1 MPTFDIIKR
10 QKILNKSG
18 GICAHCGVELTL
30 KTFTVDHYIP
40 RSKGGSSTMDNL
52 IPLCSK
58 CNSDKDS
65 KILEPLIAYPY
76 INIKYENELIRL
88 YNIYHNKVGEKR
100 AKERRARAEQQAEQE
115 SDKTKDCLDLSNIE
129 IAVDTNKSILSMF
142 LNSMYRYILIF

>member
-40 RSKGGSSTMDNL
+40 RSKGGQSTMDNL

-142 LNSMYRYILIF
+142 LNK

>member
-1 MPTFDIIKR
+1 MSTFDIIKR
-10 QKILNKSG
+10 QNILNKSG

-100 AKERRARAEQQAEQE
+100 AKER
-115 SDKTKDCLDLSNIE
+115 
-129 IAVDTNKSILSMF
+129 
-142 LNSMYRYILIF
+142 

>member
-10 QKILNKSG
+10 QNILNKSG

-115 SDKTKDCLDLSNIE
+115 SNKTKDCLDLSNIE
-129 IAVDTNKSILSMF
+129 IAVDTNKSILNMF
-142 LNSMYRYILIF
+142 LNK

>member
-1 MPTFDIIKR
+1 LSIFDIIKR
-10 QKILNKSG
+10 QNILNKSG

-142 LNSMYRYILIF
+142 LNK

>member
-1 MPTFDIIKR
+1 MSTFDIIKR
-10 QKILNKSG
+10 QNILNKSG

-100 AKERRARAEQQAEQE
+100 AKERRAKIEQQAEQKT
-115 SDKTKDCLDLSNIE
+115 DKTKNCLDLSNIE
-129 IAVDTNKSILSMF
+129 IAVDTN
-142 LNSMYRYILIF
+142 

>member
-1 MPTFDIIKR
+1 MSTFDIIKR
-10 QKILNKSG
+10 QNILSKSG

-40 RSKGGSSTMDNL
+40 RSKGGQSTMDNL

-142 LNSMYRYILIF
+142 LNK

>member
-1 MPTFDIIKR
+1 MSTFDIIKR
-10 QKILNKSG
+10 QNILNKSG

-129 IAVDTNKSILSMF
+129 IAADMNKSVLNIF
-142 LNSMYRYILIF
+142 LNK

>member
-1 MPTFDIIKR
+1 MSIFDIIKR
-10 QKILNKSG
+10 QNILNKSG

-142 LNSMYRYILIF
+142 LNK

>member
-1 MPTFDIIKR
+1 MSTFDIIKR
-10 QKILNKSG
+10 QNILNKSG

-115 SDKTKDCLDLSNIE
+115 SDKTKDYLDLSNIE
-129 IAVDTNKSILSMF
+129 IAEDTNKSILSMF
-142 LNSMYRYILIF
+142 LNK